1 MLGMLGMHI
10 GIDLGTANVLVYV
23 KGRGIVLNEPSVV
36 AYSVAENKVVAVG
49 EEARQMLGRTPGSI
63 VVTRPMRDGVI
74 ADYMITEAMLR
85 YFIQKVC
92 GKYRLFRPEV
102 MVCIPAGVT
111 NVESRAVQDATIQAG
126 AKVAHLIAEPLAA
139 AIGAGIPIGGPSG
152 NMVVDIGG
160 GTCEAAVIS
169 LNDIVVSSS
178 IRVAG
183 NKIDDMITSFVKKR
197 YNLLIGDRSAEE
209 VKIRIGSAL
218 QLKEPMEIEVRGR
231 DQIAGLPKTIAI
243 TSDEITEA
251 ITDALQ
257 AIVLNVRTVLEQ
269 TPPELA
275 SDVIDKGMVLTGGGA
290 LLRHLDKLLSRETG
304 VPAHVADDPMSCVAI
319 GAGKALEHYHIFK
332 RSLAAV

>member
-1 MLGMLGMHI
+1 MLGKHI

-36 AYSVAENKVVAVG
+36 AYSANENRVVAVG

-63 VVTRPMRDGVI
+63 IVTRPMRDGVI

-85 YFIQKVC
+85 YFIDKVC
-92 GKYRLFRPEV
+92 GRVRMFKPEV
-102 MVCIPAGVT
+102 MVCIPAGIT

-126 AKVAHLIAEPLAA
+126 AKNAHLIAEPLAA

-178 IRVAG
+178 VRVAG
-183 NKIDDMITSFVKKR
+183 NKIDDMITSYVKKR
-197 YNLLIGDRSAEE
+197 YNLLIGERTAEE

-218 QLKEPMEIEVRGR
+218 PLKEVLEIDVRGR
-231 DQIAGLPKTIAI
+231 DQIIGLPKTI
-243 TSDEITEA
+243 TLSSDEVTDA
-251 ITDALQ
+251 IQDALQ
-257 AIVLNVRTVLEQ
+257 AIVINVKTVLEQ

-275 SDVIDKGMVLTGGGA
+275 SDVIDRGMVMTGGGA
-290 LLRHLDKLLSRETG
+290 GLRHLDKLLMRETG

-319 GAGKALEHYHIFK
+319 GAGKALEHYHIFR

>member
-1 MLGMLGMHI
+1 MLGMHI

-36 AYSVAENKVVAVG
+36 AYSSSENRVVAVG

-63 VVTRPMRDGVI
+63 IVTRPMRDGVI

-85 YFIQKVC
+85 YFITKVC
-92 GKYRLFRPEV
+92 GRLRLFRPEV
-102 MVCIPAGVT
+102 MVCIPAGIT

-183 NKIDDMITSFVKKR
+183 NKIDDMIASYVKKR
-197 YNLLIGDRSAEE
+197 FNLLIGDRTAEE
-209 VKIRIGSAL
+209 IKIRIGSAL
-218 QLKEPMEIEVRGR
+218 ALKEPMELEVRGR
-231 DQIAGLPKTIAI
+231 DQVAGLPKTITI
-243 TSDEITEA
+243 TSDEVTDA
-251 ITDALQ
+251 IQDALQ
-257 AIVLNVRTVLEQ
+257 AIVVNVKTVLEQ

-275 SDVIDKGMVLTGGGA
+275 SDVIDKGMVITGGGA
-290 LLRHLDKLLSRETG
+290 LLRHLDKLLTRETG

>member
-1 MLGMLGMHI
+1 MFGMHI

-36 AYSVAENKVVAVG
+36 AYSAAENRVVAVG

-63 VVTRPMRDGVI
+63 IVTRPMRDGVI

-85 YFIQKVC
+85 YFIAKVC
-92 GKYRLFRPEV
+92 GRFRIFRPEV
-102 MVCIPAGVT
+102 MVCIPAGIT

-139 AIGAGIPIGGPSG
+139 AIGAGVPIGGPSG

-183 NKIDDMITSFVKKR
+183 NKIDEMIASYVKKR
-197 YNLLIGDRSAEE
+197 FNLLIGDRTAEE

-218 QLKEPMEIEVRGR
+218 PLKDPMEIEVRGR
-231 DQIAGLPKTIAI
+231 DQIAGLPKTVSI
-243 TSDEITEA
+243 TSDEVTEA
-251 ITDALQ
+251 IQDALQ
-257 AIVLNVRTVLEQ
+257 AIVVNVKTVLEQ

-275 SDVIDKGMVLTGGGA
+275 SDVIDKGMVMTGGGG
-290 LLRHLDKLLSRETG
+290 LLRHLDKLLTRETG

-319 GAGKALEHYHIFK
+319 GAGKALEHYHIFR

>member
-1 MLGMLGMHI
+1 MFGMHI

-36 AYSVAENKVVAVG
+36 AYSAAENRVVAVG

-85 YFIQKVC
+85 YFITKVC
-92 GKYRLFRPEV
+92 GRFRLFRPEV
-102 MVCIPAGVT
+102 MVCIPAGIT
-111 NVESRAVQDATIQAG
+111 NVESRAVQDATLQAG

-183 NKIDDMITSFVKKR
+183 NKIDDMIASYVKKR
-197 YNLLIGDRSAEE
+197 YNLLIGDRTAEE
-209 VKIRIGSAL
+209 IKIRIGSAL
-218 QLKEPMEIEVRGR
+218 PLKEPMELEVRGR
-231 DQIAGLPKTIAI
+231 DQIAGLPKTITI
-243 TSDEITEA
+243 TSDEVTEA
-251 ITDALQ
+251 IQDALQ
-257 AIVLNVRTVLEQ
+257 AIVTNVKTVLEQ

-275 SDVIDKGMVLTGGGA
+275 SDVIDKGMVITGGGA
-290 LLRHLDKLLSRETG
+290 LLRHLDKLLTRETG

>member
-1 MLGMLGMHI
+1 MLGMHI

-36 AYSVAENKVVAVG
+36 AYSAAENKVVAVG

-92 GKYRLFRPEV
+92 GKFRIFRPEV

-183 NKIDDMITSFVKKR
+183 NKIDDMIASFIKKR
-197 YNLLIGDRSAEE
+197 YNLLIGDRTSEE

-218 QLKEPMEIEVRGR
+218 QLKEPIEIEVRGR
-231 DQIAGLPKTIAI
+231 DQVVGLPKTIAI

-251 ITDALQ
+251 ITDALH

-290 LLRHLDKLLSRETG
+290 QLRHLDKLLSRETG
-304 VPAHVADDPMSCVAI
+304 VPTHVVDNPMSCVAI
-319 GAGKALEHYHIFK
+319 GAGKALEHYHVFK

>member
-1 MLGMLGMHI
+1 MLGMHI

-36 AYSVAENKVVAVG
+36 AYSAAENKVVAVG

-92 GKYRLFRPEV
+92 GKFRIFRPEV

-183 NKIDDMITSFVKKR
+183 NKIDDMIASFIKKR
-197 YNLLIGDRSAEE
+197 YNLLIGDRTSEE

-231 DQIAGLPKTIAI
+231 DQVVGLPKTIAI

-251 ITDALQ
+251 ITDALH

-290 LLRHLDKLLSRETG
+290 QLRHLDKLLSHETG
-304 VPAHVADDPMSCVAI
+304 VPTHVADNPMSCVAI
-319 GAGKALEHYHIFK
+319 GAGKALEHYHVFK

>member
-1 MLGMLGMHI
+1 MGMHI

-111 NVESRAVQDATIQAG
+111 NVESRAVQDATLQAG

-183 NKIDDMITSFVKKR
+183 NKIDDMIAGFIKKR
-197 YNLLIGDRSAEE
+197 YNLLIGDRTAEE

-319 GAGKALEHYHIFK
+319 GAGQALEHYHIFK

>member
-1 MLGMLGMHI
+1 MLGMHI

-36 AYSVAENKVVAVG
+36 AYSAAENKVVAVG

-92 GKYRLFRPEV
+92 GKFRIFRPEV

-183 NKIDDMITSFVKKR
+183 NKIDDMIASFVKKR
-197 YNLLIGDRSAEE
+197 YNLLIGDRTSEE

-218 QLKEPMEIEVRGR
+218 QLKEPIEIEVRGR
-231 DQIAGLPKTIAI
+231 DQVVGLPKTIAI
-243 TSDEITEA
+243 TSDEVTEA
-251 ITDALQ
+251 ITDALH

-290 LLRHLDKLLSRETG
+290 QLRHLDKLLSRETG
-304 VPAHVADDPMSCVAI
+304 VPTHVADNPMSCVAI
-319 GAGKALEHYHIFK
+319 GAGKALEHYHVFK

>member
-1 MLGMLGMHI
+1 MLGMHI

-36 AYSVAENKVVAVG
+36 AFSSNENRVVAVG

-63 VVTRPMRDGVI
+63 VVTRPMRDGAI

-85 YFIQKVC
+85 YFIEKVC
-92 GKYRLFRPEV
+92 GRFKLFRPEV
-102 MVCIPAGVT
+102 MVCIPAGIT
-111 NVESRAVQDATIQAG
+111 NVESRAVQEATLQAG

-178 IRVAG
+178 IRTAG
-183 NKIDDMITSFVKKR
+183 TKIDDMIANYVKKR
-197 YNLLIGDRSAEE
+197 YNLLIGERSAEE
-209 VKIRIGSAL
+209 VKIQIGSAL
-218 QLKEPMEIEVRGR
+218 PLEEPMEMEVRGR
-231 DQIAGLPKTIAI
+231 DQIRGLPKTIAI
-243 TSDEITEA
+243 TSDEVTEA
-251 ITDALQ
+251 MSDALA
-257 AIVLNVRTVLEQ
+257 AIVFNVKSVLEQ

-275 SDVIDKGMVLTGGGA
+275 SDVIDKGMVMTGGGS
-290 LLRHLDKLLSRETG
+290 LIRHLDKLLTRETG
-304 VPAHVADDPMSCVAI
+304 VPANVAQDPMSCVAI

-332 RSLAAV
+332 RSLATV

>member
-1 MLGMLGMHI
+1 MLGMHI

-36 AYSVAENKVVAVG
+36 AYSAAENKVVAVG

-92 GKYRLFRPEV
+92 GKFRIFRPEV

-183 NKIDDMITSFVKKR
+183 NKIDDMIASFIKKR
-197 YNLLIGDRSAEE
+197 YNLLIGDRTSEE

-231 DQIAGLPKTIAI
+231 DQVIGLPKTIAI

-251 ITDALQ
+251 ITDALH

-290 LLRHLDKLLSRETG
+290 QLRHLDKLLSHETG
-304 VPAHVADDPMSCVAI
+304 VPTHVADNPMSCVAI
-319 GAGKALEHYHIFK
+319 GAGKALEHYHVFK

>member
-1 MLGMLGMHI
+1 MLGLHI

-36 AYSVAENKVVAVG
+36 AYSAHENQVVAVG

-85 YFIQKVC
+85 YFINKVC
-92 GKYRLFRPEV
+92 GRLKLFRPEV
-102 MVCIPAGVT
+102 MVCIPAGIT

-126 AKVAHLIAEPLAA
+126 AKAAHLIAEPLAA

-183 NKIDDMITSFVKKR
+183 TKIDEMIASYVKKR
-197 YNLLIGDRSAEE
+197 YSLLIGERTAEE
-209 VKIRIGSAL
+209 IKIRIGSAL
-218 QLKEPMEIEVRGR
+218 PLKDPMEMEVRGR
-231 DQIAGLPKTIAI
+231 DQVAGLPKTITI
-243 TSDEITEA
+243 TSDEVTEA
-251 ITDALQ
+251 ISDALS
-257 AIVLNVRTVLEQ
+257 AIVANVKAVLEQ

-275 SDVIDKGMVLTGGGA
+275 SDVIDKGMVMTGGGA

>member
-1 MLGMLGMHI
+1 MLGMHI

-36 AYSVAENKVVAVG
+36 AYSAAENKVVAVG

-92 GKYRLFRPEV
+92 GKFRIFRPEV

-183 NKIDDMITSFVKKR
+183 NKIDDMIASFIKKR
-197 YNLLIGDRSAEE
+197 YNLLIGDRTSEE

-231 DQIAGLPKTIAI
+231 DQVIGLPKTIAI

-251 ITDALQ
+251 ITDALH

-290 LLRHLDKLLSRETG
+290 QLRHLDKLLSRETG
-304 VPAHVADDPMSCVAI
+304 VPTHVADNPMSCVAI
-319 GAGKALEHYHIFK
+319 GAGKALEHYHVFK

>member
-1 MLGMLGMHI
+1 MLGMHI

-23 KGRGIVLNEPSVV
+23 KGKGIVLNEPSVV
-36 AYSVAENKVVAVG
+36 AYSADENRVVAVG

-63 VVTRPMRDGVI
+63 IVTRPMRDGVI

-85 YFIQKVC
+85 YFITKVC
-92 GKYRLFRPEV
+92 GRVRLFRPEV
-102 MVCIPAGVT
+102 MVCIPAGIT

-183 NKIDDMITSFVKKR
+183 NKIDEMIASYVKKR
-197 YNLLIGDRSAEE
+197 FNLLIGDRTAEE
-209 VKIRIGSAL
+209 IKIRIGSAL
-218 QLKEPMEIEVRGR
+218 PLKDPMDLEVRGR
-231 DQIAGLPKTIAI
+231 DQIAGLPKTITI
-243 TSDEITEA
+243 SSDEVTEA
-251 ITDALQ
+251 IQDALQ
-257 AIVLNVRTVLEQ
+257 AIVVNVKTVLEQ

-275 SDVIDKGMVLTGGGA
+275 SDVIDKGMVMTGGGGF
-290 LLRHLDKLLSRETG
+290 LRHLDKLLTRETG

>member
-1 MLGMLGMHI
+1 MLGMHI

-23 KGRGIVLNEPSVV
+23 KGRGVVLNEPSVV
-36 AYSVAENKVVAVG
+36 AYAANENRVVAVG

-63 VVTRPMRDGVI
+63 TVTRPMKDGVI

-85 YFIQKVC
+85 YFITKVC
-92 GKYRLFRPEV
+92 GRFRIFRPEV
-102 MVCIPAGVT
+102 MVCIPAGIT
-111 NVESRAVQDATIQAG
+111 NVESRAVHDATIQAG

-152 NMVVDIGG
+152 NMIVDTGG
-160 GTCEAAVIS
+160 GTSEAAVIS

-178 IRVAG
+178 IRVGG
-183 NKIDDMITSFVKKR
+183 NKIDDMIVSYVKKR
-197 YNLLIGDRSAEE
+197 YNLLIGERTSEE

-218 QLKEPMEIEVRGR
+218 RLEQPLEMDVRGR
-231 DQIAGLPKTIAI
+231 DQIAGLPRTISI
-243 TSDEITEA
+243 NSDEV
-251 ITDALQ
+251 TDAISDALH
-257 AIVLNVRTVLEQ
+257 ALVVNVKNVLEQ

-275 SDVIDKGMVLTGGGA
+275 SDVIDKGIVMTGGGA
-290 LLRHLDKLLSRETG
+290 QLRHLDKLIARETG

-332 RSLAAV
+332 RSMAAV

>member
-1 MLGMLGMHI
+1 MHI

-36 AYSVAENKVVAVG
+36 AYSAAENRVVAVG

-85 YFIQKVC
+85 YFITKVC
-92 GKYRLFRPEV
+92 GRFRLFRPEV
-102 MVCIPAGVT
+102 MVCIPAGIT
-111 NVESRAVQDATIQAG
+111 NVESRAVQDATLQAG

-183 NKIDDMITSFVKKR
+183 NKIDDMIASYVKKR
-197 YNLLIGDRSAEE
+197 YNLLIGDRTAEE
-209 VKIRIGSAL
+209 IKIRIGSAL
-218 QLKEPMEIEVRGR
+218 PLKEPMELEVRGR
-231 DQIAGLPKTIAI
+231 DQIAGLPKTITI
-243 TSDEITEA
+243 TSDEVTEA
-251 ITDALQ
+251 IQDALQ
-257 AIVLNVRTVLEQ
+257 AIVTNVKTVLEQ

-275 SDVIDKGMVLTGGGA
+275 SDVIDKGMVITGGGA
-290 LLRHLDKLLSRETG
+290 LLRHLDKLLTRETG

>member
-1 MLGMLGMHI
+1 MLGMHI

-36 AYSVAENKVVAVG
+36 AYSAAENKVVAVG

-92 GKYRLFRPEV
+92 GKFRIFRPEV

-183 NKIDDMITSFVKKR
+183 NKIDDMIASFVKKR
-197 YNLLIGDRSAEE
+197 YNLLIGDRTSEE

-218 QLKEPMEIEVRGR
+218 QLKEPIEIEVRGR
-231 DQIAGLPKTIAI
+231 DQVVGLPKTIAI

-251 ITDALQ
+251 ITDALH

-290 LLRHLDKLLSRETG
+290 QLRHLDKLLSRETG
-304 VPAHVADDPMSCVAI
+304 VPTHVVDNPMSCVAI
-319 GAGKALEHYHIFK
+319 GAGKALEHYHVFK